1 MNKINTQGECTVFYP
16 VTLKPLEFLKP
27 RMIQEINLELKV
39 NFHITFL
46 NLSFSMEQKLGTG
59 KFNQDDPGQ
68 NLFLEPSLFCYSA
81 HSLVLSPNESHQEI
95 GADDPQV
102 PFQFCYF
109 VSVFLKPGPCW
120 ASII

>member
-1 MNKINTQGECTVFYP
+1 
-16 VTLKPLEFLKP
+16 
-27 RMIQEINLELKV
+27 MIQEINLELKV

-68 NLFLEPSLFCYSA
+68 NLFLESCLFCSSA
-81 HSLVLSPNESHQEI
+81 HSLVLSPNESHQEV
-95 GADDPQV
+95 GEDDPQV

-109 VSVFLKPGPCW
+109 VSVFLKQGPCW
-120 ASII
+120 ASIM